1 MNICTAEA
9 LVPMKLVLS
18 SSSARTVTTLIAA
31 ILDVSTVL
39 LEVWDPLFSSAKDD
53 GEHSA
58 M

>member
-1 MNICTAEA
+1 MNICTAQA

-31 ILDVSTVL
+31 ILNVSTVL
-39 LEVWDPLFSSAKDD
+39 LGVWDPLFSSAKDD